1 MELAIEARQLSKC
14 YDCKD
19 RDIMAVDSLDLKI
32 PYGQLHGLIGP
43 DGAGKTTTLR
53 ILASVIEPTNGEAL
67 VAGYDV
73 MKEPEDVRR
82 QIGYMPQI
90 FSMYPD
96 LSVREN
102 MEFYAHIQ
110 GVPSNERESRITRLL
125 KFSRLSQFQDRRSEN
140 LSGGMRKKLA
150 LACALIHEP
159 RILLLDEP
167 TTGVDPVSRR
177 ELWQILFDV
186 VQDGVTVLVSTP
198 YMDEAERCKAVTI
211 LFDGHLLTGGSP
223 SDLENEL
230 PFEVIELRST
240 RRRKTREVIASVDD
254 VLAWR
259 PVGDRIRLSVE
270 DARKSEKRLAAALKR
285 AGVEYNI
292 LRHVKPTMDDV
303 FIYLAE
309 EERGEE

>member
-1 MELAIEARQLSKC
+1 MEIAIEARQLSKC
-14 YDCKD
+14 YRSKNG
-19 RDIMAVDSLDLKI
+19 DIMAVDSLDLKI
-32 PYGQLHGLIGP
+32 PHGQLHGLIGP

-53 ILASVIEPTNGEAL
+53 ILASVVEPTNGEAL

-102 MEFYAHIQ
+102 MEFFAHIQ
-110 GVPSNERESRITRLL
+110 GVPSKERESRITRLL
-125 KFSRLSQFQDRRSEN
+125 NFSRLSQFQDRRSEN

-150 LACALIHEP
+150 LACALVHEP

-177 ELWQILFDV
+177 ELWEILFEV

-198 YMDEAERCKAVTI
+198 YMDEAERCKAVTV
-211 LFDGHLLTGGSP
+211 LFDGQLLTSGSP
-223 SDLENEL
+223 SDMENEL

-270 DARKSEKRLAAALKR
+270 DARKSEKRLATALKR

-303 FIYLAE
+303 FIYLAD

>member
-1 MELAIEARQLSKC
+1 
-14 YDCKD
+14 
-19 RDIMAVDSLDLKI
+19 
-32 PYGQLHGLIGP
+32 
-43 DGAGKTTTLR
+43 
-53 ILASVIEPTNGEAL
+53 
-67 VAGYDV
+67 
-73 MKEPEDVRR
+73 
-82 QIGYMPQI
+82 
-90 FSMYPD
+90 
-96 LSVREN
+96 
-102 MEFYAHIQ
+102 
-110 GVPSNERESRITRLL
+110 
-125 KFSRLSQFQDRRSEN
+125 
-140 LSGGMRKKLA
+140 
-150 LACALIHEP
+150 
-159 RILLLDEP
+159 
-167 TTGVDPVSRR
+167 VDPVSRR